1 MLLIERYNESGIQI
15 GNNINIKVLK
25 TGQNRVLLGIDAPRA
40 IPIVRDE
47 LLSKS
52 PPKPQPKPDRPLF
65 RILAVEDDPD
75 HADLIRL
82 ALSETRSAE
91 LTVAPTGEEA
101 MRVLGRN
108 GNEGTLKPDLV
119 LLDIRLP
126 GMSGLD
132 VLRLIRSV
140 PALRPTPV
148 VMLSCS
154 KDDGDVR
161 RSIDEGANAYISK
174 SSSFVAFNESIQ
186 RIAEFWRHARSV
198 A

>member
-15 GNNINIKVLK
+15 GNNINVKVLK

-40 IPIVRDE
+40 IPVVRDE

-52 PPKPQPKPDRPLF
+52 SPKSQFNPETPVF

-75 HADLIRL
+75 HVDLIRL
-82 ALSETRSAE
+82 ALSDTHTAE

-108 GNEGTLKPDLV
+108 GSENTLKPDLV

-126 GMSGLD
+126 GMSGLE

-174 SSSFVAFNESIQ
+174 SSSFTAFNESIQ

>member
-1 MLLIERYNESGIQI
+1 MLLIERYNESAIQI
-15 GNNINIKVLK
+15 GNNIKVKVLK

-40 IPIVRDE
+40 IPVVREE
-47 LLSKS
+47 LLAKS
-52 PPKPQPKPDRPLF
+52 PPRTGPIPQKADF

-75 HADLIRL
+75 HVDLIRL
-82 ALSETRSAE
+82 ALSETSTAD

-101 MRVLGRN
+101 MRILGRN
-108 GNEGTLKPDLV
+108 GSEGAFKPDLV
-119 LLDIRLP
+119 LLDLRLP

-154 KDDGDVR
+154 QDDGDVR
-161 RSIDEGANAYISK
+161 RSIDEGANAFVSK
-174 SSSFVAFNESIQ
+174 SSSFSAFNESIQ
-186 RIAEFWRHARSV
+186 RIAEFWQHARSV